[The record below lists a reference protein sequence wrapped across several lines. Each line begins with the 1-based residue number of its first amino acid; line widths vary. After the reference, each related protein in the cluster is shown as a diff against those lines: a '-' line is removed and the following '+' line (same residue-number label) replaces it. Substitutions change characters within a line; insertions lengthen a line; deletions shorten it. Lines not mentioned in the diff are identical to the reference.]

1 MFPPKSLGL
10 TLAVCVSAAAAAA
23 RQSLSNLRDDCEFT
37 ADRSR
42 YDLCPLFHDR
52 GQEGVVK
59 VRAELAPNTQL
70 LYEIS
75 FGGPLSVQSGEE
87 FEPQVRNGGGYCAS
101 RNETDGCFSVLREHG
116 FV

>member
-10 TLAVCVSAAAAAA
+10 ALVVCVSATAAAC
-23 RQSLSNLRDDCEFT
+23 QSLSNLRDDCEFT

-59 VRAELAPNTQL
+59 VRAELTPNTQL

-75 FGGPLSVQSGEE
+75 FDGPLSAQNGEE
-87 FEPQVRNGGGYCAS
+87 FGPQVSNRGGYCAS
-101 RNETDGCFSVLREHG
+101 RNETDDCFSALRERG